1 MSVAFFE
8 GLEVTEA
15 QAIKTAVDGGGVAV
29 VTLNRPEKRN
39 AVSLEMWRAL
49 GRLFGELNK
58 RDEVRGIILSGAGG
72 NFCAGADISE
82 FSKVRFDAESGRI
95 YEEAGEAATLAIRDC
110 RKPTIAAISGYAIG
124 GGCGL
129 ALACDF
135 RIADRSARMGIT
147 AARLGIVYGTL
158 DCELLY
164 RQVGLAN
171 AKRVLF
177 SGQHFA
183 IDDCVAMGLV
193 DMVATEAA
201 LTAAQAYAAAIAANA
216 PLSVA
221 GSKLILEAIA
231 AGTAEARKKEIA
243 EVIDHAMT
251 SSDYREGARA
261 FVEKRRPNFTGQ

>member
-1 MSVAFFE
+1 V
-8 GLEVTEA
+8 LET
-15 QAIKTAVDGGGVAV
+15 QTITTAVDGGGVAV

-39 AVSLEMWRAL
+39 AVSLEMWRGL
-49 GRLFGELNK
+49 GRLFTELNA
-58 RDEVRGIILSGAGG
+58 RDDVRAIILTGAGDH
-72 NFCAGADISE
+72 FCAGADISE
-82 FSKVRFDAESGRI
+82 FSKVRHDVASGRI
-95 YEEAGEAATLAIRDC
+95 YEEDGEAASLAIRDSN
-110 RKPTIAAISGYAIG
+110 KPTIAAISGYAIG

-135 RIADRSARMGIT
+135 RIADRTARMGIT
-147 AARLGIVYGTL
+147 AARLGIVYGIL

-193 DMVATEAA
+193 DIVAPASARE
-201 LTAAQAYAAAIAANA
+201 TAHAYAASIAANA

-231 AGTAEARKKEIA
+231 AGTARARKDEIA
-243 EVIDHAMT
+243 GVIDHAMT
-251 SSDYREGARA
+251 SADYREGATA
-261 FVEKRRPNFTGQ
+261 FVEKRAPKFAGR

>member
-1 MSVAFFE
+1 MSQ
-8 GLEVTEA
+8 A
-15 QAIKTAVDGGGVAV
+15 QTITTAVDHEGVAV

-39 AVSLEMWRAL
+39 AVNLEMWRGL
-49 GRLFGELNK
+49 GRLFGELDV
-58 RDEVRGIILSGAGG
+58 RDDVRAIILTGAGD

-82 FSKVRFDAESGRI
+82 FSKVRHDVESGRI
-95 YEEAGEAATLAIRDC
+95 YEAAGEAASLAIRDC

-135 RIADRSARMGIT
+135 RIADRSAHMGIT
-147 AARLGIVYGTL
+147 AVRLGIVYGTL

-164 RQVGLAN
+164 RQVGLSN

-183 IDDCVAMGLV
+183 IDECVAMGLV
-193 DMVATEAA
+193 DIVAPASAA
-201 LTAAQAYAAAIAANA
+201 ESAQIYAAKIASNA
-216 PLSVA
+216 PLSIA

-231 AGTAEARKKEIA
+231 AGTAGAREQEISGL
-243 EVIDHAMT
+243 IDHAMI
-251 SSDYREGARA
+251 SADYREGAKA
-261 FVEKRRPNFTGQ
+261 FVEKRPPTFIGR

>member
-1 MSVAFFE
+1 VS
-8 GLEVTEA
+8 EA
-15 QAIKTAVDGGGVAV
+15 QTITAGVDAAGIAV

-39 AVSLEMWRAL
+39 AVSVEMWRGL
-49 GRLFGELNK
+49 GRLFTQLDGRE
-58 RDEVRGIILSGAGG
+58 DVRAIILTGAGG

-82 FSKVRFDAESGRI
+82 FPTVRFDVKSGRI
-95 YEEAGEAATLAIRDC
+95 YEDAGEAATLAIRDA

-135 RIADRSARMGIT
+135 RIADRTARIGIT

-177 SGQHFA
+177 SGEHFA

-193 DMVATEAA
+193 DIVAPESARET
-201 LTAAQAYAAAIAANA
+201 AQAYAAAIAANA

-231 AGTAEARKKEIA
+231 AGTAKARVDEIA
-243 EVIDHAMT
+243 GVIDRAMT
-251 SSDYREGARA
+251 STDYRDGAKA
-261 FVEKRRPNFTGQ
+261 FVEKRLPKFIGR

>member
-1 MSVAFFE
+1 VA
-8 GLEVTEA
+8 EA
-15 QAIKTAVDGGGVAV
+15 QPIITAVDSAGVAV

-39 AVSLEMWRAL
+39 AVSLAMWREL
-49 GRLFGELNK
+49 GRLFGELNA
-58 RDEVRGIILSGAGG
+58 RADVRAIILTGAGG

-82 FSKVRFDAESGRI
+82 FSRVRFDAESGRI

-110 RKPTIAAISGYAIG
+110 RKPTIAAISGFAIG

-129 ALACDF
+129 SLACDF

-147 AARLGIVYGTL
+147 AARLSIVYGTL

-193 DMVATEAA
+193 DMVANDDA
-201 LTAAQAYAAAIAANA
+201 LAAAQAYAAALATSA

-231 AGTAEARKKEIA
+231 AGTAHARKKEIDA
-243 EVIDHAMT
+243 VIDHAMT
-251 SSDYREGARA
+251 SADYREGAQA
-261 FVEKRRPNFTGQ
+261 FVEKRRPKFTGR

>member
-1 MSVAFFE
+1 MS
-8 GLEVTEA
+8 
-15 QAIKTAVDGGGVAV
+15 QAHTITTAVDSGGVAV

-39 AVSLEMWRAL
+39 AVSLDMWRGL
-49 GRLFGELNK
+49 GRLFTDLNA
-58 RDEVRGIILSGAGG
+58 RDDVRAIILTGAGD

-82 FSKVRFDAESGRI
+82 FTKVRHDVASGRI
-95 YEEAGEAATLAIRDC
+95 YEEAGEAATLAIRDT

-147 AARLGIVYGTL
+147 AARLGIIYGTL

-183 IDDCVAMGLV
+183 IDDCIAMGLV
-193 DMVATEAA
+193 DIVASLNA
-201 LTAAQAYAAAIAANA
+201 LETAQAYAAAIAANA

-231 AGTAEARKKEIA
+231 AGTANACAGEITKM
-243 EVIDHAMT
+243 IDHAMT
-251 SSDYREGARA
+251 SMDYREGAKA
-261 FVEKRRPNFTGQ
+261 FVEKRTPKFIGR

>member
-1 MSVAFFE
+1 VS
-8 GLEVTEA
+8 EA
-15 QAIKTAVDGGGVAV
+15 QTITAGVDAAGIAV

-39 AVSLEMWRAL
+39 AVSLEMWRGL
-49 GRLFGELNK
+49 GRVFTQLDGRE
-58 RDEVRGIILSGAGG
+58 DVRVIILAGAGG

-82 FSKVRFDAESGRI
+82 FPTVRFDVKSGRI
-95 YEEAGEAATLAIRDC
+95 YEDAGEATTLAIRDA

-124 GGCGL
+124 AGCGL

-135 RIADRSARMGIT
+135 RIADRTARIGIT

-193 DMVATEAA
+193 DVVAPESARET
-201 LTAAQAYAAAIAANA
+201 AQACAAAIAANA

-231 AGTAEARKKEIA
+231 TGTAKARVDEIA
-243 EVIDHAMT
+243 EVIDRAMT
-251 SSDYREGARA
+251 STDYCEGAKA
-261 FVEKRRPNFTGQ
+261 FVEKRLPKFIGR

>member
-1 MSVAFFE
+1 VATA
-8 GLEVTEA
+8 LT
-15 QAIKTAVDGGGVAV
+15 IKTAVDGGGVAI

-39 AVSLEMWRAL
+39 AVTLQMWRNL
-49 GRLFGELNK
+49 SRLFNELNE
-58 RDEVRGIILSGAGG
+58 RSDVRAIILTGAGG

-82 FSKVRFDAESGRI
+82 FSKVRFDVRTGRI

-135 RIADRSARMGIT
+135 RIADHTAHMGIT

-177 SGQHFA
+177 SGQHFG
-183 IDDCVAMGLV
+183 IDECVAMGLV
-193 DMVATEAA
+193 NIVATDTAVS
-201 LTAAQAYAAAIAANA
+201 AAQAYAVALAANA

-231 AGTAEARKKEIA
+231 AGSAQERKDEIVN
-243 EVIDHAMT
+243 VIDQAMT
-251 SSDYREGARA
+251 SEDYREGAQA
-261 FVEKRRPNFTGQ
+261 FVEKRRPNFTGR

>member
-1 MSVAFFE
+1 VADAP
-8 GLEVTEA
+8 T
-15 QAIKTAVDGGGVAV
+15 ITTAVDGEGVAL

-39 AVSLEMWRAL
+39 AVSLDMWQAL
-49 GRLFGELNK
+49 GCLFVGLNA
-58 RDEVRGIILSGAGG
+58 RDDVRVIILTGAGG

-82 FSKVRFDAESGRI
+82 FSRVRYDVESGRT
-95 YEEAGEAATLAIRDC
+95 YEAAGEAATLALRDC
-110 RKPTIAAISGYAIG
+110 RRPTIAAISGYAIG

-135 RIADRSARMGIT
+135 RIADRTARMGIT

-164 RQVGLAN
+164 RQVGLSN

-177 SGQHFA
+177 SAQNFS

-193 DMVATEAA
+193 DIVATDAA
-201 LTAAQAYAAAIAANA
+201 LVAARAYAAMIAANA

-231 AGTAEARKKEIA
+231 GRATEARKQQIDG
-243 EVIDHAMT
+243 VIDQAMT
-251 SSDYREGARA
+251 SADYREGAQA
-261 FVEKRRPNFTGQ
+261 FAEKRRPNFVGR

>member
-1 MSVAFFE
+1 MFARSSS
-8 GLEVTEA
+8 T
-15 QAIKTAVDGGGVAV
+15 
-29 VTLNRPEKRN
+29 
-39 AVSLEMWRAL
+39 
-49 GRLFGELNK
+49 
-58 RDEVRGIILSGAGG
+58 GAGG

-193 DMVATEAA
+193 DMVATEARA
-201 LTAAQAYAAAIAANA
+201 RSRSGLRGGDRRQCATLGRRLQADPRGDCRGYGRSTQEGDRRGHRSRDDKRG
-216 PLSVA
+216 LSR
-221 GSKLILEAIA
+221 G
-231 AGTAEARKKEIA
+231 
-243 EVIDHAMT
+243 
-251 SSDYREGARA
+251 RA
-261 FVEKRRPNFTGQ
+261 SVR

>member
-1 MSVAFFE
+1 M
-8 GLEVTEA
+8 
-15 QAIKTAVDGGGVAV
+15 
-29 VTLNRPEKRN
+29 
-39 AVSLEMWRAL
+39 
-49 GRLFGELNK
+49 
-58 RDEVRGIILSGAGG
+58 
-72 NFCAGADISE
+72 
-82 FSKVRFDAESGRI
+82 
-95 YEEAGEAATLAIRDC
+95 
-110 RKPTIAAISGYAIG
+110 
-124 GGCGL
+124 
-129 ALACDF
+129 
-135 RIADRSARMGIT
+135 T

-193 DMVATEAA
+193 DIVAPQNARE
-201 LTAAQAYAAAIAANA
+201 TAQVYAAAVAANA

-231 AGTAEARKKEIA
+231 AGTAKARAGEIT

-251 SSDYREGARA
+251 SADYREGAKA
-261 FVEKRRPNFTGQ
+261 FVEKRPPKFTGR

>member
-1 MSVAFFE
+1 VA
-8 GLEVTEA
+8 EA
-15 QAIKTAVDGGGVAV
+15 QTIKTAVDGGGVAI

-39 AVSLEMWRAL
+39 AVSLAMWRAL
-49 GRLFGELNK
+49 GRLFTELDG
-58 RDEVRGIILSGAGG
+58 REDVRAIILTGAGD

-82 FSKVRFDAESGRI
+82 FSKVRFDVESGRS
-95 YEEAGEAATLAIRDC
+95 YEAAGKAATLAIRDC

-135 RIADRSARMGIT
+135 RIADRAARMGIT

-158 DCELLY
+158 DCDLLY
-164 RQVGLAN
+164 RQVGLSN

-177 SGQHFA
+177 SAQHFA
-183 IDDCVAMGLV
+183 IDDCLVMGLV
-193 DMVATEAA
+193 DMVATDTA
-201 LTAAQAYAAAIAANA
+201 LAGAKAYAATIAANA

-231 AGTAEARKKEIA
+231 ARAAEARKPDIDK
-243 EVIDHAMT
+243 VIEDAMT
-251 SSDYREGARA
+251 SADYREGAQA
-261 FVEKRRPNFTGQ
+261 FVEKRKPNFAGR

>member
-1 MSVAFFE
+1 MS
-8 GLEVTEA
+8 
-15 QAIKTAVDGGGVAV
+15 QAHTITTAVDSGGVAV

-39 AVSLEMWRAL
+39 AVSLDMWRGL
-49 GRLFGELNK
+49 GRLFTDLNA
-58 RDEVRGIILSGAGG
+58 RDDVRAIILTGAGD

-82 FSKVRFDAESGRI
+82 FTKVRHDVASGRI
-95 YEEAGEAATLAIRDC
+95 YEEAGEAATLAIRDA

-147 AARLGIVYGTL
+147 AARLGIIYGTL

-193 DMVATEAA
+193 DIVAPLNVLET
-201 LTAAQAYAAAIAANA
+201 AQAYAAAIAANA

-231 AGTAEARKKEIA
+231 AGTASARAGEIA
-243 EVIDHAMT
+243 KIIDHAMT
-251 SSDYREGARA
+251 STDYREGAKA
-261 FVEKRRPNFTGQ
+261 FVEKRTPKFIGR

>member
-1 MSVAFFE
+1 MS
-8 GLEVTEA
+8 EA
-15 QAIKTAVDGGGVAV
+15 QTITTAVDAGGVAV
-29 VTLNRPEKRN
+29 VTLNRPEKCN
-39 AVSLEMWRAL
+39 AVSLEMWRGL
-49 GRLFGELNK
+49 GRLFTELNA
-58 RDEVRGIILSGAGG
+58 RDDVRAIVLAGAGA

-82 FSKVRFDAESGRI
+82 FSKVRFDAESGKI
-95 YEEAGEAATLAIRDC
+95 YESAGEAATLAIRDA

-171 AKRVLF
+171 SKRVLF

-193 DMVATEAA
+193 DIVAPT
-201 LTAAQAYAAAIAANA
+201 TARESAQAFAAAIASNA

-231 AGTAEARKKEIA
+231 AGTANAREQEISG
-243 EVIDHAMT
+243 VIDHAMT
-251 SSDYREGARA
+251 SADYREGTKA
-261 FVEKRRPNFTGQ
+261 FVEKRQPKFTGR

>member
-8 GLEVTEA
+8 GLAVAEA
-15 QAIKTAVDGGGVAV
+15 QAIETAVDGGGVAV

-39 AVSLEMWRAL
+39 AVSLDMWRGL
-49 GRLFGELNK
+49 GRLFGELNA
-58 RDEVRGIILSGAGG
+58 RDDVRAVILSGAGG

-82 FSKVRFDAESGRI
+82 FSTVRFDAESGRL

-110 RKPTIAAISGYAIG
+110 GKPTIAAISGYAIG

-164 RQVGLAN
+164 RQVGLSN

-183 IDDCVAMGLV
+183 IDDCAAMGLV
-193 DMVATEAA
+193 DMVASDTA
-201 LTAAQAYAAAIAANA
+201 LAAAQAYAAALAASA

-231 AGTAEARKKEIA
+231 SGTAQARKQEIDA
-243 EVIDHAMT
+243 VIDHAMT
-251 SSDYREGARA
+251 SADYREGARA
-261 FVEKRRPNFTGQ
+261 FVEKRRPKFTGR

>member
-1 MSVAFFE
+1 VA
-8 GLEVTEA
+8 EA
-15 QAIKTAVDGGGVAV
+15 HAIKTAVDGGGVAV

-58 RDEVRGIILSGAGG
+58 RDDVRVIILNGAGD

-95 YEEAGEAATLAIRDC
+95 YEEAGEFATLAIRDC
-110 RKPTIAAISGYAIG
+110 GKPTIAAISGYALG

-135 RIADRSARMGIT
+135 RIADRSARVGIT

-183 IDDCVAMGLV
+183 IEDCVAMGLV
-193 DMVATEAA
+193 DIVATESA
-201 LTAAQAYAAAIAANA
+201 LAAAQAYAATIAANA

-231 AGTAEARKKEIA
+231 AGAAEACKMEIA
-243 EVIDHAMT
+243 EVIDHAMK
-251 SSDYREGARA
+251 SSDYREGAQA
-261 FVEKRRPNFTGQ
+261 FIEKRRPNFTGQ

>member
-1 MSVAFFE
+1 
-8 GLEVTEA
+8 
-15 QAIKTAVDGGGVAV
+15 
-29 VTLNRPEKRN
+29 
-39 AVSLEMWRAL
+39 
-49 GRLFGELNK
+49 LFTELNG
-58 RDEVRGIILSGAGG
+58 RDDVRAIILTGAGDH
-72 NFCAGADISE
+72 FCAGADISE
-82 FSKVRFDAESGRI
+82 FSKVRHDVASGRI
-95 YEEAGEAATLAIRDC
+95 YEEDGEVASLAIRDSN
-110 RKPTIAAISGYAIG
+110 KPTIAAISGYAIG

-135 RIADRSARMGIT
+135 RIADRTARMGIT
-147 AARLGIVYGTL
+147 AARLGIVYGIL

-193 DMVATEAA
+193 DIVAPASARE
-201 LTAAQAYAAAIAANA
+201 TAHAYAASIAANA

-231 AGTAEARKKEIA
+231 AGTARARKDEIA
-243 EVIDHAMT
+243 GVIDHAMT
-251 SSDYREGARA
+251 SADYREGAKA
-261 FVEKRRPNFTGQ
+261 FVEKRAPKFAGR

>member
-1 MSVAFFE
+1 M
-8 GLEVTEA
+8 LET
-15 QAIKTAVDGGGVAV
+15 QTITTAVDDGGVAV

-39 AVSLEMWRAL
+39 AVSLEMWRGL
-49 GRLFGELNK
+49 GRLFTELNA
-58 RDEVRGIILSGAGG
+58 RDDVRAIILTGAGDH
-72 NFCAGADISE
+72 FCAGADISE
-82 FSKVRFDAESGRI
+82 FSKVRHNVASGRI
-95 YEEAGEAATLAIRDC
+95 YEECGEAASLAIRDAC
-110 RKPTIAAISGYAIG
+110 KPTIAAISGYAIG

-135 RIADRSARMGIT
+135 RIADRTARMGIT

-193 DMVATEAA
+193 DIVAPASARE
-201 LTAAQAYAAAIAANA
+201 TAHAYAASIAANA

-231 AGTAEARKKEIA
+231 AGTAKTREAEITG
-243 EVIDHAMT
+243 VIDHAMT
-251 SSDYREGARA
+251 SADYREGAKA
-261 FVEKRRPNFTGQ
+261 FVEKRSAKFTGR

>member
-1 MSVAFFE
+1 MTDTPTIE
-8 GLEVTEA
+8 
-15 QAIKTAVDGGGVAV
+15 TAVDGGGVAV
-29 VTLNRPEKRN
+29 VTLNRPKKRN
-39 AVSLEMWRAL
+39 AISLLMWRNL
-49 GRLFGELNK
+49 SDLFSTLTA
-58 RDEVRGIILSGAGG
+58 RSDVRVIILAGADG

-95 YEEAGEAATLAIRDC
+95 YEEAGEAATLAILNC

-164 RQVGLAN
+164 RQVGLSN
-171 AKRVLF
+171 AKRILF
-177 SGQHFA
+177 SGEHFA
-183 IDDCVAMGLV
+183 IDECVAMGLV
-193 DMVATEAA
+193 DMVATDTAIA
-201 LTAAQAYAAAIAANA
+201 AAQDWAAAIALNA

-231 AGTAEARKKEIA
+231 AGTAEARKQEIIG
-243 EVIDHAMT
+243 VIDHAMT
-251 SSDYREGARA
+251 SADYREGAQA
-261 FVEKRRPNFTGQ
+261 FVEKRRPNFTGR

>member
-1 MSVAFFE
+1 
-8 GLEVTEA
+8 
-15 QAIKTAVDGGGVAV
+15 
-29 VTLNRPEKRN
+29 
-39 AVSLEMWRAL
+39 MWRGR
-49 GRLFGELNK
+49 GRLFTELNA
-58 RDEVRGIILSGAGG
+58 RDDVRAIILTGAGDH
-72 NFCAGADISE
+72 FCAGADISE
-82 FSKVRFDAESGRI
+82 FSKVRHDVASGRI
-95 YEEAGEAATLAIRDC
+95 YEEYGEAASLAIRDAC
-110 RKPTIAAISGYAIG
+110 KPTIAAVSGYAIG

-135 RIADRSARMGIT
+135 RIADRTARMGIT

-183 IDDCVAMGLV
+183 IDDCVDMGLV

-231 AGTAEARKKEIA
+231 AGTAEARETQSA
-243 EVIDHAMT
+243 AVIDHART
-251 SSDYREGARA
+251 SSDYREGALA